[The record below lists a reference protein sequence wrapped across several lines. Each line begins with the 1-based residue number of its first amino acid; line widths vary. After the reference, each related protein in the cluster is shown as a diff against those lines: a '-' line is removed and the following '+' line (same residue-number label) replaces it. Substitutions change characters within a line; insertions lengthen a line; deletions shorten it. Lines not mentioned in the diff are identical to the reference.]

1 MMPLMSEEDKFEMMP
16 IFFFTSG
23 QILRVSYK
31 IETESEVGPNM
42 RQETRPISP
51 GQHLEYALN
60 LMKRLGN
67 TDTGN
72 I

>member
-31 IETESEVGPNM
+31 IERPNM
-42 RQETRPISP
+42 RQDQANQSRPAFRICLEFNEKTR
-51 GQHLEYALN
+51 EY
-60 LMKRLGN
+60 RYW
-67 TDTGN
+67 
-72 I
+72 

>member
-42 RQETRPISP
+42 RQDQANQSRQAFRICLEFNEKTR
-51 GQHLEYALN
+51 EY
-60 LMKRLGN
+60 RYW
-67 TDTGN
+67 
-72 I
+72 

>member
-1 MMPLMSEEDKFEMMP
+1 MMP

-42 RQETRPISP
+42 RQDQANQSRPAFRICLEFNEKTR
-51 GQHLEYALN
+51 EY
-60 LMKRLGN
+60 RYW
-67 TDTGN
+67 
-72 I
+72 